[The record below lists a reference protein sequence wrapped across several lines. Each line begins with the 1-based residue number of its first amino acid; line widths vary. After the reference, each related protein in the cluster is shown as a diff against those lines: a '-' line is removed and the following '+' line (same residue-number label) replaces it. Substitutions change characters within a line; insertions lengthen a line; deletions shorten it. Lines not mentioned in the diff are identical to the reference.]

1 MWKKFLV
8 SCVLMFILIIG
19 IVVFNNNNKN
29 IGSQKSNE
37 NIVNNETDISS
48 SYIMDDCINEWKDYS
63 LTVQEEIK
71 EASQTLTDESKTYIV
86 KSEVD
91 YDYIKVYYI
100 NNKNEEILYKVTDIA
115 IQYLGKD
122 DVERLK
128 QGIKVNGLQEL
139 NQLLED
145 FEWFGKLVNWDR
157 VFFAQQWK

>member
-1 MWKKFLV
+1 MWKK
-8 SCVLMFILIIG
+8 ILITFTVIFMIAIG

-29 IGSQKSNE
+29 IDSQKSNE

-100 NNKNEEILYKVTDIA
+100 NNQNEEILYKVTDIA

-145 FEWFGKLVNWDR
+145 FE
-157 VFFAQQWK
+157 

>member
-1 MWKKFLV
+1 MWNK
-8 SCVLMFILIIG
+8 ILITFTVIFMIAIG

-29 IGSQKSNE
+29 IDYQKSNE

-71 EASQTLTDESKTYIV
+71 EASQTLTDENKTYIV
-86 KSEVD
+86 KAEVD

-145 FEWFGKLVNWDR
+145 FE
-157 VFFAQQWK
+157 

>member
-29 IGSQKSNE
+29 IDSQKSNE
-37 NIVNNETDISS
+37 NIVNNETDISL

-71 EASQTLTDESKTYIV
+71 EASQTLTDENKTYIV
-86 KSEVD
+86 KAEVD

-145 FEWFGKLVNWDR
+145 FE
-157 VFFAQQWK
+157 